1 MAIAISTLSLST
13 GSREDFPG
21 EDLSLIGMFLAF
33 DFFRIEHCLLQAA
46 RSDADIVGGCAELA
60 GVLSHAA
67 P

>member
-33 DFFRIEHCLLQAA
+33 HFSGSSAVFFRLLDQMLILSEDAPSLQA
-46 RSDADIVGGCAELA
+46 S
-60 GVLSHAA
+60 
-67 P
+67 